1 MAEASLQVV
10 KNFDMVVFLV
20 PFLPFLASMIT
31 LIFGKRYFRDKAH
44 FLPVSALFVSFLLS
58 LKLLIDVLSGKTYNF
73 DLYSWIVAGSLK
85 VGLGFL
91 VDPLSVMMLCM
102 VTSLAFLIHVY
113 SIGYMGGDPGYYRFF
128 SYISLFTFSM
138 LMLVLSNNLV
148 QLYLGWE
155 AVGLCSYFLIGF
167 WYEKKSAS
175 DAAKKAFIVNRVGD
189 FGFALGIFA
198 MFYYLGTLYYTE
210 IFEKLPLLAN
220 LYVEIGGYEIHVP
233 FLIALL
239 LFCGAMGKSA
249 QVPLHVWLPDAME
262 GPTPV
267 SALIH
272 AATMVTAGVFMVS
285 RLHALF
291 EMSVYAMA
299 MVAFVGAITCFM
311 AATIAPTQFDIKRV
325 VAYSTL
331 SQLGYMF
338 MACGVGAFAVGMFH
352 LFTHAYFK
360 ALLFLGAGSIIH
372 ALHHA
377 PDPNDIRIM
386 GGLRKYMPVTFWTFL
401 IASLS
406 ISGIPGLAGF
416 FSKDEIL
423 AMAYFSKYP
432 WGKLIWLIG
441 LIVASM
447 TAFYTFRIFFKAF
460 LGEFRGKEVL
470 HGHHPHESPKVM
482 TIPLII
488 IAVGAIFSGWLGI
501 PESLGGGANFQR
513 FLEPVLG
520 HPELPHVDHSLEYLL
535 MGLGVLAGIT
545 GITLA
550 YLVYVKRPSLETLFS
565 SRFKNLYTFL
575 YRKWLFDELYHRIF
589 VIPTLFLSRTVVNLI
604 LDTFIIDQ
612 TVNGSART
620 TETLAGLFRRLHTGI
635 VNHYSWFILIG
646 LIIYMFF
653 VMYLK

>member
-1 MAEASLQVV
+1 MASLAATE
-10 KNFDMVVFLV
+10 MVSSFNLKVFLV
-20 PFLPFLASMIT
+20 PFLPLIASLTT
-31 LIFGKRYFRDKAH
+31 LIFGKRYFPDKPYV
-44 FLPVSALFVSFLLS
+44 LPVSALLVSFLLS
-58 LKLLIDVLSGKTYNF
+58 LSLLFEVISGKIYNF
-73 DLYSWIVAGSLK
+73 DLYSWIVAGNFK

-91 VDPLSVMMLCM
+91 VDPLSIMMLCM
-102 VTSLAFLIHVY
+102 VTSLSFLIHVY
-113 SIGYMGGDPGYYRFF
+113 SIGYMKGDPGYYRFF
-128 SYISLFTFSM
+128 SYISLFTFFM

-155 AVGLCSYFLIGF
+155 GVGLCSYLLIGF

-198 MFYYLGTLYYTE
+198 VFYYLGTLYYHE
-210 IFEKLPLLAN
+210 IFPKLPQLSQVYLS
-220 LYVEIGGYEIHVP
+220 LGGYEIHVP
-233 FLIALL
+233 FLIAFL

-249 QVPLHVWLPDAME
+249 QFPLHTWLPDAME

-291 EMSVYAMA
+291 EMSDYAMA
-299 MVAFVGAITCFM
+299 MVAFVGVFTSFM

-325 VAYSTL
+325 IAYSTL

-360 ALLFLGAGSIIH
+360 ALLFLGAGSVIH

-377 PDPNDIRIM
+377 ADPNDIRIM
-386 GGLRKYMPVTFWTFL
+386 GGLRKYMPITFWTFL

-406 ISGIPGLAGF
+406 ISGVPGLAGF

-423 AMAYFSKYP
+423 AYAFFSKYP
-432 WGKLIWLIG
+432 WGKFIWFMGVVI
-441 LIVASM
+441 ACM
-447 TAFYTFRIFFKAF
+447 TAFYTFRVFFKVF
-460 LGEFRGKEVL
+460 FGEFRGEEAL

-488 IAVGAIFSGWLGI
+488 ISIGAIFSGWLGI
-501 PESLGGGANFQR
+501 PESLGGGAHFQR
-513 FLEPVLG
+513 FLETVLG
-520 HPELPHVDHSLEYLL
+520 HPELPHVEHSTEYFL
-535 MGLGVLAGIT
+535 MALSVLAGLL
-545 GITLA
+545 GIFLA
-550 YLVYVKRPSLETLFS
+550 YLIYVKNPSLETVFS
-565 SRFKNLYTFL
+565 SRFRFVYNFI
-575 YRKWLFDELYHRIF
+575 YRKWYFDELYHKII
-589 VIPTLFLSRTVVNLI
+589 VVPTLWLSRTVVNLI
-604 LDTFIIDQ
+604 LDTFVIDQ
-612 TVNGSART
+612 TVNGSAKT
-620 TETLAGLFRRLHTGI
+620 VEATAGFFRRFHTGLI
-635 VNHYSWFILIG
+635 NHYNWFILLG
-646 LIIYMFF
+646 LIIYFLF
-653 VMYLK
+653 MYLK